1 MWTQVAEVAKQAA
14 YVISGW
20 QYRPCLS
27 ILPFQPAQQSN
38 PERARTE
45 PCRSASVLL
54 RPEACL

>member
-1 MWTQVAEVAKQAA
+1 MWTQEAEVAKQAA

-27 ILPFQPAQQSN
+27 ILPFQPAQQSKL
-38 PERARTE
+38 ERARAE
-45 PCRSASVLL
+45 SHRSASVLL